1 MGNTKISQY
10 SQTASSNTDLNSI
23 DLGEGTM
30 VPSDVNNFAR
40 ELLKQ
45 LADMNAGTSAIQDT
59 FTLSDPSDDTKQVRI
74 DAGSITTGN
83 TRVLT
88 APDADATIAGL
99 SIAQEFSA
107 TQNFNA
113 TTLTDAATINW
124 DASANQ
130 VTSVT
135 LAGDRTFAAPTNM
148 KDGAVYVLTLI
159 QDSTGTRLISTW
171 NAVFKFAA
179 GTAPTLTTTA
189 SARDTLVF
197 MSDGTNM
204 YEIGRSLNVS

>member
-1 MGNTKISQY
+1 MAKTKISQY
-10 SQTASSNTDLNSI
+10 DASASNNTDIDSI

-30 VPSDVNNFAR
+30 VPSDVNNALR
-40 ELLKQ
+40 EVMAH
-45 LADMNAGTSAIQDT
+45 LADMNAGTSAIKDT
-59 FTLSDPSDDTKQVRI
+59 FTLSDPTDDTKQVRF
-74 DAGSITTGN
+74 DAVNVTTGN

-88 APDADATIAGL
+88 VPDADATIAGL
-99 SIAQEFSA
+99 SIAQEFTK

-113 TTLTDAATINW
+113 TTLTDAATISW

-135 LAGDRTFAAPTNM
+135 LAGDRTFGAPTNM
-148 KDGAVYVLTLI
+148 VDGGVYVLTVI
-159 QDSTGTRLISTW
+159 QDATGTRVPSW

-179 GTAPTLTTTA
+179 ATAPTLTTTA
-189 SARDTLVF
+189 SARDILVF
-197 MSDGTNM
+197 NSDGTNM

>member
-1 MGNTKISQY
+1 MAKTKISEY
-10 SQTASSNTDLNSI
+10 DSTAGNNADLDGINLQEGVMIPSDLN
-23 DLGEGTM
+23 
-30 VPSDVNNFAR
+30 NFCR
-40 ELLKQ
+40 EIMAH

-59 FTLSDPSDDTKQVRI
+59 FTLSDPADDTKQVRF
-74 DAGSITTGN
+74 DAEDITTGT

-88 APDADATIAGL
+88 APDADVTIAGL
-99 SIAQEFSA
+99 EKAQEFTK

-113 TTLTDAATINW
+113 TTLVDGASISW

-135 LAGDRTFAAPTNM
+135 ITDNRTMAAPTNLV
-148 KDGAVYVLTLI
+148 DGAVYLLVII
-159 QDSTGTRLISTW
+159 QDGTGSRTMSW
-171 NAVFKFAA
+171 NAVFKFTG

-189 SARDTLVF
+189 AAKDILVF
-197 MSDGTNM
+197 YSDGTNM

>member
-1 MGNTKISQY
+1 MAKTKISQY
-10 SQTASSNTDLNSI
+10 DASASGNTDIDSI

-30 VPSDVNNFAR
+30 VPSDVNNALR
-40 ELLKQ
+40 EVMAH
-45 LADMNAGTSAIQDT
+45 LADMNSGTAAIQDT
-59 FTLSDPSDDTKQVRI
+59 FTLSDPTDDTKQVRF
-74 DAGSITTGN
+74 DAVNITTGN

-88 APDADATIAGL
+88 VPDADATIAGL
-99 SIAQEFSA
+99 SVAQEFTA

-113 TTLTDAATINW
+113 TTLTDAASISW

-148 KDGAVYVLTLI
+148 VDGGVYVLSII
-159 QDSTGTRLISTW
+159 QDATGTRVPSF

-189 SARDTLVF
+189 AARDILVF
-197 MSDGTNM
+197 NSDGTNM

>member
-1 MGNTKISQY
+1 MAKTKISQY
-10 SQTASSNTDLNSI
+10 DATASNNTDVDSI

-30 VPSDVNNFAR
+30 VPSDVNNAFR
-40 ELLKQ
+40 EIMAHLV
-45 LADMNAGTSAIQDT
+45 DMNSGASAIQDT
-59 FTLSDPSDDTKQVRI
+59 FTLSDPADDTKQVRI

-99 SIAQEFSA
+99 SVAQEFTA

-113 TTLTDAATINW
+113 TTLTDAASISW

-135 LAGDRTFAAPTNM
+135 LGGDRTFAAPTNM
-148 KDGAVYVLTLI
+148 VDGGVYVLTII
-159 QDSTGTRLISTW
+159 QDATGTRVPSF

-189 SARDTLVF
+189 SARDILVF
-197 MSDGTNM
+197 NSDGTNM

>member
-1 MGNTKISQY
+1 MPLTKISQY
-10 SQTASSNTDLNSI
+10 SQTASSNTDIDSI

-30 VPSDVNNFAR
+30 VPSDVNNALR
-40 ELLKQ
+40 EVMAH
-45 LADMNAGTSAIQDT
+45 LADINAGTAAIQDT
-59 FTLSDPSDDTKQVRI
+59 FTLSDPADDTKQVRL
-74 DAGSITTGN
+74 DAVGITTGN

-88 APDADATIAGL
+88 APDADVTIAGL
-99 SIAQEFSA
+99 EKAQEFTK

-113 TTLTDAATINW
+113 TTLTDAASISW

-135 LAGDRTFAAPTNM
+135 LTDNRTLAAPTNM
-148 KDGAVYVLTLI
+148 VDGGVYTLMVI
-159 QDSTGTRLISTW
+159 QDGTGSRTLSY

-189 SARDTLVF
+189 SAKDILVF
-197 MSDGTNM
+197 YSDGTNM
-204 YEIGRSLNVS
+204 YEVGRSLNVS

>member
-1 MGNTKISQY
+1 MAKTKISEY
-10 SQTASSNTDLNSI
+10 DSTAGNNTDI
-23 DLGEGTM
+23 DGISLAENVM
-30 VPSDVNNFAR
+30 VPSDLNNALR
-40 ELLKQ
+40 EILAH

-59 FTLSDPSDDTKQVRI
+59 FAISDPADDTKQIRF
-74 DAGSITTGN
+74 DAGSVTASN

-88 APDADATIAGL
+88 APDADVTIAGL
-99 SIAQEFSA
+99 EAAQEYTK

-113 TTLTDAATINW
+113 TTLVDGATISW

-135 LAGDRTFAAPTNM
+135 ITDNRTMAAPTNLV
-148 KDGAVYVLTLI
+148 DGAVYLLMII
-159 QDSTGTRLISTW
+159 QDGTGSRTMSF
-171 NAVFKFAA
+171 NAVFKFTG

-189 SARDTLVF
+189 AAKDILVF
-197 MSDGTNM
+197 YSDGTNM

>member
-1 MGNTKISQY
+1 MAKTKISEY
-10 SQTASSNTDLNSI
+10 DVSASNNTDISSI

-30 VPSDVNNFAR
+30 VPSDVNNALR
-40 ELLKQ
+40 MVMQ
-45 LADMNAGTSAIQDT
+45 HLAQMNSGASAIKDT
-59 FTLSDPSDDTKQVRI
+59 FTLSDPTDDTKRVRF
-74 DAGSITTGN
+74 DAVGVTTGN

-88 APDADATIAGL
+88 VPDADATIAGL
-99 SIAQEFSA
+99 SIAQEFTK

-113 TTLTDAATINW
+113 TTLTDAATISW

-135 LAGDRTFAAPTNM
+135 LAGDRTFGAPTNM
-148 KDGAVYVLTLI
+148 VDGGVYVLTVI
-159 QDSTGTRLISTW
+159 QDATGTRVPSW

-179 GTAPTLTTTA
+179 ATAPTLTTTA
-189 SARDTLVF
+189 SAKDILVF
-197 MSDGTNM
+197 LSDGTNM